1 MADPSAQDVYEELV
15 KNEVALK
22 LYLDSNRERLQVMSG
37 VLMELAGETPSPFLL
52 GLVRS
57 RKAKTELSEL
67 CFKGRQ
73 YKGAREV
80 LKAASIYLKEAYEAP
95 LQQSLTEPWLIE
107 EGCTVR
113 DFDRAQ
119 LSRSWTEQEVKVAL
133 KGLPSGKAPGQ
144 DGLSKEFFERNWDL
158 LGSAVLKEIR
168 AFELSAELSEAFTTA
183 VTILLH
189 KKGDKESSSNY
200 RPITLLSF
208 FYKLLT
214 KVLANWIKV
223 ALPRVISPNQFGFLL
238 CRSLKEA
245 VSLVADVIDA
255 AAEGDED
262 WLLLLVDFQKA
273 YDSVSREYLFKT
285 LRGMGFS
292 DKFIKWVKGL
302 HDGAAMRLL
311 LNGWLG
317 DRVEML
323 KGVRQGCPL
332 APYLFLCIIEPLC
345 QEVERRGLGV
355 RKRGV
360 AGELAYVGYA
370 DNSTLVLQGKEQV
383 VKAKSLLDDFA
394 AISGLNINCEKTIL
408 MPLGINRRR
417 VQPDDS
423 PFNWAT
429 KDVPERLLGVWIT
442 SGGSPEGEE
451 GIEKPEDFG
460 PTEKLAVRESGGFPS
475 RPGNGLR
482 TPVGIET
489 LDEGRG

>member
-37 VLMELAGETPSPFLL
+37 VLMELAG
-52 GLVRS
+52 G
-57 RKAKTELSEL
+57 
-67 CFKGRQ
+67 KG
-73 YKGAREV
+73 
-80 LKAASIYLKEAYEAP
+80 
-95 LQQSLTEPWLIE
+95 
-107 EGCTVR
+107 
-113 DFDRAQ
+113 
-119 LSRSWTEQEVKVAL
+119 AL

-285 LRGMGFS
+285 LRGMGFP

-370 DNSTLVLQGKEQV
+370 DNSTLVLQ
-383 VKAKSLLDDFA
+383 
-394 AISGLNINCEKTIL
+394 
-408 MPLGINRRR
+408 
-417 VQPDDS
+417 
-423 PFNWAT
+423 
-429 KDVPERLLGVWIT
+429 ER
-442 SGGSPEGEE
+442 
-451 GIEKPEDFG
+451 
-460 PTEKLAVRESGGFPS
+460 S
-475 RPGNGLR
+475 RW
-482 TPVGIET
+482 
-489 LDEGRG
+489 